1 MWFAVAWRQ
10 HRSAVCLH
18 SQSDAE
24 LSGEERQAIGQQ
36 QHEGPSHLRQ
46 RHAHGTCLSF
56 GLFVCVCLSV
66 RLSVCGSST
75 NWNFFFSKLTSWSL
89 STRLRKEKFCM
100 TSTVSYTV
108 L

>member
-56 GLFVCVCLSV
+56 GLSVCVCLSV
-66 RLSVCGSST
+66 CLSVVPQLTGI
-75 NWNFFFSKLTSWSL
+75 FFSAN
-89 STRLRKEKFCM
+89 
-100 TSTVSYTV
+100 
-108 L
+108 